1 MMEQQKRIEAQ
12 ALRSSGQRHRAHCPS
27 MKSCTH
33 CNTAF
38 SPRSDE
44 DRFCCHGCE
53 FVYQM
58 INDQGLDQ
66 FYTLKQGLATVPVK
80 SRPFEEHDF
89 SWLPAMIVTA
99 EAEAKEEANLD
110 LALDGISCVGCVWM
124 IETIFARYSGSIR
137 ASAHPTQGLLHLEW
151 LPGHCD
157 IAAFLKEITQFGY
170 VAAPRDQRSGHGEQQ
185 KLMARMGLC
194 GAFALNAMAF
204 SLPTYFGMPRDFM
217 FADLFRLITFL
228 SATFAILVGGT
239 WFMKKAWR
247 ALQMGTVHIDLPIA
261 LGLIAAYIGSIIGWL
276 MDAEGLL
283 YFDFVA
289 MFVFLMLLGRALQT
303 SAVERNRK
311 RLVRQQPVPKA
322 FDATRD
328 DLPAVS
334 LDEIK
339 ADTQF
344 SLRPGQANPVA
355 SMVQSSDASF
365 SLEWIN
371 GEADA
376 VNFAVGSRLPAGAIL
391 LSRSPVIVQASEQ
404 WLDSLLARLT
414 APPVAERG
422 HAFLDTLLR
431 YWLAAI
437 VIIGIAG
444 FAWHA
449 FHHEWIRGL
458 QVMISVFVVSCPC
471 ALGVAIPLADDLA
484 ATRLQ
489 HWGVFLRSTTFWSR
503 IRKVKHIIFDKTG
516 TLTLERPL
524 LSNPC
529 AVQDL
534 DEDSA
539 RALAIL
545 THGSLHPVS
554 RTLLETLGT
563 RGQKLL
569 RAASE
574 HSVLETAGQGIEWKS
589 DDVCWSLGRPGWKS
603 AEHITEGQSTELC
616 RNGKCIAR
624 FAFEDALRPSAVA
637 ALASLR
643 ADGIMLHIFS
653 GDHREKVA
661 KIAKQLGISEDQAHG
676 GLLPEEKAASVR
688 KIDSRNTLYMGDGA
702 NDSLAFDAAYVTGT
716 PVTDRSLLESKSDF
730 YTLGSGLSF
739 LPQLFTTAKARAQ
752 GVRHVFLFALIYNVI
767 VVSLSLMG
775 QMNPLLAAVL
785 MPLSSLISI
794 ALIAISL
801 KNRSSLIEKS
811 NSPRYDSADVTRRE
825 YVTTKQL
832 S

>member
-1 MMEQQKRIEAQ
+1 
-12 ALRSSGQRHRAHCPS
+12 
-27 MKSCTH
+27 
-33 CNTAF
+33 
-38 SPRSDE
+38 
-44 DRFCCHGCE
+44 
-53 FVYQM
+53 M

-66 FYTLKQGLATVPVK
+66 FYSLKQGLATVPVK
-80 SRPFEEHDF
+80 SRPFEDHDF
-89 SWLPAMIVTA
+89 TWLSAMLEKA
-99 EAEAKEEANLD
+99 EGEAKDEAHLD

-124 IETIFARYSGSIR
+124 IETIFARYAGSVR

-151 LPGHCD
+151 LPGMCD
-157 IAAFLKEITQFGY
+157 VPGFLREITQFGY

-228 SATFAILVGGT
+228 SATFAMLVGGT

-276 MDAEGLL
+276 KDAEGLL

-311 RLVRQQPVPKA
+311 RLIRQQPVPKA
-322 FDATRD
+322 FDAASD
-328 DLPAVS
+328 DLPAIT
-334 LDEIK
+334 LEEIS
-339 ADTQF
+339 ADTAF
-344 SLRPGQANPVA
+344 RLRPGQANPVA

-391 LSRSPVIVQASEQ
+391 LSRTPVIVQASEP
-404 WLDSLLARLT
+404 WTDSLLARLT

-422 HAFLDTLLR
+422 HAFLDSLLR

-437 VIIGIAG
+437 VLIGIAG

-449 FHHEWIRGL
+449 WHHEWIRGL

-489 HWGVFLRSTTFWSR
+489 HLGVFLRSTTFWSR
-503 IRKVKHIIFDKTG
+503 IRKVRHVIFDKTG

-524 LSNPC
+524 LTNPS

-534 DEDSA
+534 DDESA

-554 RTLLETLGT
+554 RTLLETLGA

-569 RAASE
+569 RVASE
-574 HSVLETAGQGIEWKS
+574 HTIAETAGQGIEWH
-589 DDVCWSLGRPGWKS
+589 DGTILWSLGRPGWKS
-603 AEHITEGQSTELC
+603 AARSGDEQSTELC
-616 RNGKCIAR
+616 RDGACIAR

-643 ADGIMLHIFS
+643 AAGIQLHIFS
-653 GDHREKVA
+653 GDHRDKVT
-661 KIAKQLGISEDQAHG
+661 KIAAQLGIAADQAHG
-676 GLLPEEKAASVR
+676 GLLPDEKAAAVR
-688 KIDSRNTLYMGDGA
+688 KIDARNTLYMGDGA

-730 YTLGSGLSF
+730 YTLGAGLSF
-739 LPQLFTTAKARAQ
+739 LPQLFSTAKSRAR
-752 GVRHVFLFALIYNVI
+752 GVRHAFLFALIYNLS
-767 VVSLSLMG
+767 VVSLSLIG
-775 QMNPLLAAVL
+775 QMNPLLAAGL

-794 ALIAISL
+794 ALIAFSL
-801 KNRSSLIEKS
+801 KNRSSLVEKS
-811 NSPRYDSADVTRRE
+811 HMHRYPSADVTPGE
-825 YVTTKQL
+825 YVTTNPL

>member
-1 MMEQQKRIEAQ
+1 
-12 ALRSSGQRHRAHCPS
+12 
-27 MKSCTH
+27 
-33 CNTAF
+33 
-38 SPRSDE
+38 
-44 DRFCCHGCE
+44 
-53 FVYQM
+53 M

-66 FYTLKQGLATVPVK
+66 FYALKQGLATVPVK

-89 SWLPAMIVTA
+89 SWLAVMLEKA
-99 EAEAKEEANLD
+99 EREAKDEAYLD

-124 IETIFARYSGSIR
+124 IETIFARYAGSVR
-137 ASAHPTQGLLHLEW
+137 ASAHPTQGMLHLEW
-151 LPGHCD
+151 LPGKCD
-157 IAAFLKEITQFGY
+157 IAGFLQEITQFGY

-185 KLMARMGLC
+185 KLLARMGLC

-204 SLPTYFGMPRDFM
+204 SLPTYLGMPRDFM
-217 FADLFRLITFL
+217 FADLFRLIAFL
-228 SATFAILVGGT
+228 SATFAMLVGGS

-322 FDATRD
+322 FDAAD
-328 DLPAVS
+328 DNLPAIT
-334 LDEIK
+334 LEEIT

-344 SLRPGQANPVA
+344 RLRPGQANPVA

-391 LSRSPVIVQASEQ
+391 LSRAPVVVQASEP
-404 WLDSLLARLT
+404 WMDSLLARLT

-437 VIIGIAG
+437 VLIGLGG
-444 FAWHA
+444 FIWHA
-449 FHHEWIRGL
+449 WHHEWIRGM

-503 IRKVKHIIFDKTG
+503 IRKVKHVIFDKTG

-524 LSNPC
+524 LTNPL
-529 AVQDL
+529 AVQEL
-534 DEDSA
+534 DADSA
-539 RALAIL
+539 KALAIL

-569 RAASE
+569 RSASE
-574 HSVLETAGQGIEWKS
+574 HAIVETAGLGIEWQ
-589 DDVCWSLGRPGWKS
+589 DGAALWSLGRPGWKS
-603 AEHITEGQSTELC
+603 TGPIAEGQGTELC

-643 ADGIMLHIFS
+643 AAGIQLHIFS
-653 GDHREKVA
+653 GDHRDKVA
-661 KIAKQLGISEDQAHG
+661 KIAAQLGIAADQAHG
-676 GLLPEEKAASVR
+676 GLFPEEKASAVR
-688 KIDSRNTLYMGDGA
+688 KIDARNTLYMGDGA

-739 LPQLFTTAKARAQ
+739 LPQLFSTAKSRAR
-752 GVRHVFLFALIYNVI
+752 GVLHAFLFALTYNV
-767 VVSLSLMG
+767 VVVALSLMG
-775 QMNPLLAAVL
+775 LMNPLLAAVL

-801 KNRSSLIEKS
+801 KNRSSLVEKS
-811 NSPRYDSADVTRRE
+811 KATRYSSADVTPGE
-825 YVTTKQL
+825 YVTRKPL